1 MNLCMVTTL
10 QSCPKWIGRDCDGI
24 VSPARS
30 MTTGCRQPAYPVEG
44 CSACSC
50 DIFQPPGMVTS
61 ARFSNSIGSNG
72 SAASDSPL
80 AGASV

>member
-1 MNLCMVTTL
+1 MLRHRAISLSTSRLN
-10 QSCPKWIGRDCDGI
+10 S
-24 VSPARS
+24 
-30 MTTGCRQPAYPVEG
+30 AYPVEG
-44 CSACSC
+44 CSACNC